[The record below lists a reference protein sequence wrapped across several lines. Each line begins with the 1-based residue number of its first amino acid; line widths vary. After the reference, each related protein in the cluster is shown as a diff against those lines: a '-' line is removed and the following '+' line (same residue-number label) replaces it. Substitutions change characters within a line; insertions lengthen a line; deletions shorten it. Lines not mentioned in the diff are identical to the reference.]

1 MTLPHHDL
9 EYFRLQLDA
18 KRIELS
24 GPHNAEGIA
33 FEPTADSMDETVLAN
48 ERDLIVDRLN
58 REASVFRQ
66 VAAALDRIAAGE
78 FGICLECGES
88 IPRRRLAA
96 LPWAALCLECQE
108 AADRKPKE
116 EAKTRRNSSILR
128 AA

>member
-1 MTLPHHDL
+1 MTLPDYDL
-9 EYFRLQLDA
+9 AYFRRQLDA
-18 KRIELS
+18 KRTELS

-58 REASVFRQ
+58 REASVLRQ
-66 VAAALDRIAAGE
+66 VAGALDRIAAGE
-78 FGICLECGES
+78 FGICLECGEPIS
-88 IPRRRLAA
+88 QRRLTA

-108 AADRKPKE
+108 AADHEPKE
-116 EAKTRRNSSILR
+116 EEGGRRNSSVLK